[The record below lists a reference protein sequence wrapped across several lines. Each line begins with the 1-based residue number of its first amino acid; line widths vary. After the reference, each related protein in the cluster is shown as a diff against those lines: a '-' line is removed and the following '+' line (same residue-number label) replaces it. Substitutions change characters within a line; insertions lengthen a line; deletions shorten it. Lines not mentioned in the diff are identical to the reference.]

1 ESLDLVTID
10 VEPLSDQES
19 RQLATTL
26 LNEADPGLVDQAA
39 AVACESAG
47 NPFFLRE
54 LVRHVATSG
63 AASAGGDIQTAF
75 ALDEILF
82 KRASSLP
89 GDARRLLEVVAVA
102 GRLLLQSEAF
112 EAAELTADRAGAL
125 ALLRS
130 EHLLRSTGSADL
142 LLLE

>member
-1 ESLDLVTID
+1 MND
-10 VEPLSDQES
+10 
-19 RQLATTL
+19 
-26 LNEADPGLVDQAA
+26 ADPGLVEQAA
-39 AVACESAG
+39 AVARESTG

-63 AASAGGDIQTAF
+63 PAATGNGPAAL

-102 GRLLLQSEAF
+102 GRLLQQSEAF
-112 EAAELTADRAGAL
+112 DAADLAADRAGGIAL
-125 ALLRS
+125 VRS
-130 EHLLRSTGSADL
+130 EHLLRSSGSAEL
-142 LLLE
+142 LLLETHHDRVREAIISLLRKHRL